1 MLSECLRNKLIS
13 LQSILVLLPPPPQC
27 VPKDIDAERGDWGG
41 SWRRWKEYVIRGSNL
56 QPTPSS
62 FALSAVSAPGK
73 AAGDSHGTG
82 YCSGYAG
89 TPRISQS
96 PPLHQT
102 HTHKFYHTCE
112 DTQWQNYLSNNIICL
127 GILDHCGK
135 SCTSLSRT
143 AYMLQ

>member
-1 MLSECLRNKLIS
+1 MC
-13 LQSILVLLPPPPQC
+13 
-27 VPKDIDAERGDWGG
+27 PKGHRCRKRERGDWGG
-41 SWRRWKEYVIRGSNL
+41 SWRRWKEYVIRGTNL

-96 PPLHQT
+96 PPLQQT
-102 HTHKFYHTCE
+102 HTHKFVLPYIWGQSMTKLF
-112 DTQWQNYLSNNIICL
+112 LSNNIICL
-127 GILDHCGK
+127 GKLDHCGK

-143 AYMLQ
+143 AYMLQWKFFYLKIYGDDSKKDMT